1 LKAAVRN
8 PFQRRSKT
16 FRSADYWRERYKAG
30 RTSGAGSSGRLAAY
44 KAEFI
49 NALVAER
56 RIGSVIEFGSGDG
69 SQASLFDFP
78 DYTGVDV
85 VPQVVE
91 AARRRFADRPGWR
104 FVTADAYAARPTEH
118 DLAMSL
124 DVIYH
129 LVEDE
134 VFEDYMRRLT
144 AAARRFVLVYA
155 SDRDAAVDARHVR
168 HRRYSRWM
176 AESAPEF
183 EAAGSWENPY
193 PFTEDADPTQTS
205 FAFFRL
211 YARRPGG

>member
-1 LKAAVRN
+1 VRN
-8 PFQRRSKT
+8 PFKRWGKS

-44 KAEFI
+44 KADFI

-56 RIGSVIEFGSGDG
+56 RIDSVIEFGSGDG
-69 SQASLFDFP
+69 SQASLFTFP
-78 DYTGVDV
+78 NYTGVDV

-91 AARRRFADRPGWR
+91 AARRRFADRPGWS
-104 FVTADAYAARPTEH
+104 FVTAEGYAARPTRH

-129 LVEDE
+129 LVEDD

-155 SDRDAAVDARHVR
+155 SDREAEVDARHVR

-176 AESAPEF
+176 ADFAPEF
-183 EAAGSWENPY
+183 EAEAAWENPY
-193 PFTEDADPTQTS
+193 PFTGGADPTETS

-211 YARRPGG
+211 YARRGAGG